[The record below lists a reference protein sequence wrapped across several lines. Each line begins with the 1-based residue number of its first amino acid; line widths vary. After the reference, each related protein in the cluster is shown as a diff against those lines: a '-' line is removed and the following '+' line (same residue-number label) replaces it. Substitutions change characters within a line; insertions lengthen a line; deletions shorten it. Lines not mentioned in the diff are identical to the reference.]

1 MIIKRSGYNRGSSI
15 HVHVHGNTCSSD
27 PLVACCNEFALCMLW
42 SGADQKPLTL
52 EDDNYSHVF
61 AKFPNSFL
69 QNNVHDIQFVEK
81 KIHQ

>member
-1 MIIKRSGYNRGSSI
+1 MHAVERSGSETFDFY
-15 HVHVHGNTCSSD
+15 
-27 PLVACCNEFALCMLW
+27 

-81 KIHQ
+81 KYINNQISFKILTHF

>member
-1 MIIKRSGYNRGSSI
+1 MYTYMGI
-15 HVHVHGNTCSSD
+15 TCSSD

-81 KIHQ
+81 KNTSITKLVLKS